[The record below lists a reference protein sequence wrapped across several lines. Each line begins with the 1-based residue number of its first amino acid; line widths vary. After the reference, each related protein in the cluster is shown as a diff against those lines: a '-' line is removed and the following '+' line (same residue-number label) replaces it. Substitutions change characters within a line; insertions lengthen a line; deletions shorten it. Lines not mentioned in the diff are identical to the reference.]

1 MQTNTMKHLYILN
14 LLFFLFSG
22 PVMGQN
28 IVETTVETS
37 SQPLIYKGKVL
48 DASNNKP
55 LPFAAL
61 SVPKLG
67 LGTASNADGQWKLQL
82 PSTAIQEKLRINYL
96 GYNTKFVSLSEL
108 NQESIITLEPNDH
121 VLSEFVVTNKDF
133 CKEMLEKA
141 WKAIPGNYPSNATL
155 AEGFYRETQRL
166 KDSTFLY
173 FNEAVLKV
181 YKNTYKNTKNFG
193 QIKVEKSRK
202 NVFPGIDSIN
212 DVRFYGGPHFP
223 NYLDIVFSRWD
234 FINPSEYDKWDIQ
247 VADSYKDS
255 LDIIYILTFKHRKYP
270 NSNFQGKMYIHSES
284 YAFIGFEF
292 WRAGLSA
299 LAATQYP
306 DQEYIPGMTT
316 IKVGYTQQDNKLH
329 LGYITYQT
337 NGYNTISQKRI
348 FKDIEYVTTSIRSE
362 NAQAIPFAEQFDY
375 TDILSIQA
383 VPYDSTYW
391 KDYNILEESK
401 MMQNQTHL
409 SYQKEAAIEALTTV
423 YNVELSDAEKTLL
436 FLKKFSFDGGF
447 AFLPYKYNNGLHD
460 FSYNAISLGTK
471 DVNKGTFGIST
482 MDGLRFE
489 LNKNWMVFGRLSTV
503 LYGFEQFQADLG
515 MNYRLSL
522 APSGRWIFLDMGL
535 AAATVN
541 SRLELGEIPNA
552 GNNLLLKGKMFDSNN
567 LVLKTGN
574 RGIGLKPSISLAVR
588 MGKQY
593 ELFTEATWLRVRDL
607 LFKKDYIQVKEKEGG
622 WFDKKSVKI
631 DWDDPALQVNI
642 DGLRMRLQQFEPSP
656 LNIRIGIRSGF

>member
-1 MQTNTMKHLYILN
+1 
-14 LLFFLFSG
+14 
-22 PVMGQN
+22 MGQN
-28 IVETTVETS
+28 MMETTIETG
-37 SQPLIYKGKVL
+37 SQPLIFKGIVV
-48 DASNNKP
+48 DVSNNLP
-55 LPFAAL
+55 LPYAAL

-67 LGTASNADGQWKLQL
+67 LGTASNTDGQWKLQL
-82 PSTAIQEKLRINYL
+82 PSNAINETLRISHL
-96 GYNTKFVSLSEL
+96 GYETKNISLSEL
-108 NQESIITLEPNDH
+108 IQESIITLEPKARE
-121 VLSEFVVTNKDF
+121 LSEFLVSNKDF
-133 CKEMLEKA
+133 CKDMLEKA
-141 WKAIPGNYPSNATL
+141 WKAIPENYPSTPTL

-166 KDSTFLY
+166 RDSTFLY

-223 NYLDIVFSRWD
+223 NDLDIVFSRWD
-234 FINPSEYDKWDIQ
+234 FINPSEYKKWDIQ
-247 VADSYKDS
+247 VAGSFKDS
-255 LDIIYILTFKHRKYP
+255 LDIIYILSFKHRQYP
-270 NSNFQGKMYIHSES
+270 NSNFQGKMYINSNS

-299 LAATQYP
+299 LAATQLP

-316 IKVGYTQQDNKLH
+316 VKVGYTQQDKKLQ

-348 FKDIEYVTTSIRSE
+348 FKEIEYVTTSIRTE
-362 NAQAIPFAEQFDY
+362 KVQAIPFAEQFDY
-375 TDILSIQA
+375 KDILSIQA

-409 SYQKEAAIEALTTV
+409 SYQKEEAIKALTTV
-423 YNVELSDAEKTLL
+423 YNVTLSEAEKTLL
-436 FLKKFSFDGGF
+436 FLKRFSFDGGF
-447 AFLPYKYNNGLHD
+447 AYLPYTYNNGLHD
-460 FSYNAISLGTK
+460 FSYNAVPLGTK
-471 DVNKGTFGIST
+471 EVNKGTFGIST

-489 LNKNWMVFGRLSTV
+489 LTKNWMVFGRLSTV

-515 MNYRLSL
+515 INYRLSL
-522 APSGRWIFLDMGL
+522 APSGRWFFLDMGL
-535 AAATVN
+535 AAASIN
-541 SRLELGEIPNA
+541 SRLELVELPNN
-552 GNNLLLKGKMFDSNN
+552 GNNLMLKGKMFDSDN
-567 LVLKTGN
+567 LVLKSGN
-574 RGIGLKPSISLAVR
+574 RGIGIKPSISLAVR

-593 ELFTEATWLRVRDL
+593 ELFTEATWLRVKDL

-622 WFDKKSVKI
+622 WFDKNSVKI
-631 DWDDPALQVNI
+631 DWNDPALQVNI
-642 DGLRMRLQQFEPSP
+642 DGMRVRLQQFEPSP